1 VSATNA
7 ANAASQLKG
16 SQFYPTAVL
25 VACPA
30 FLFYLLLPAE
40 KHTLDSARV
49 VRLQL
54 MKHFNPWQTF

>member
-16 SQFYPTAVL
+16 SQLYPTAVL

-40 KHTLDSARV
+40 KHTERV
-49 VRLQL
+49 SRLSQSGSTATHETL
-54 MKHFNPWQTF
+54 